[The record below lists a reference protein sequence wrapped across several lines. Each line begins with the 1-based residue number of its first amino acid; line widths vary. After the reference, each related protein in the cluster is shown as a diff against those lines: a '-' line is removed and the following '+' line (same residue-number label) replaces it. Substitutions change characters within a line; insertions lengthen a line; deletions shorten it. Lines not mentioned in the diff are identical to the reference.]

1 MSRDKVTNNVV
12 GWDSLFSIIE
22 KENQLQDAKLEQ
34 AKKLQ
39 KDFVERNKNVQ
50 ASFTFTLN
58 ADGKYLIKS
67 NQDNK
72 TYEVT
77 LLDKGDGRG
86 ELVGLP
92 NKLGAFLFNF
102 TDKDILEDTADVLN
116 VLITMYDSKGDG

>member
-1 MSRDKVTNNVV
+1 M
-12 GWDSLFSIIE
+12 
-22 KENQLQDAKLEQ
+22 
-34 AKKLQ
+34 
-39 KDFVERNKNVQ
+39 Q

-58 ADGKYLIKS
+58 ANGKYMIKS

-86 ELVGLP
+86 ELVGLT